1 MIREYVE
8 KRFSIHQ
15 HARALKKDADGNT
28 LPDSCSPSDK
38 PPQPAKI
45 SRVARHFSD
54 INVSFPEP
62 ACSSSQICFPLFFFE
77 AGAFLVR
84 VMSLTLAGSWFRDKT
99 TVNYLKKFLNK
110 IKAKVTGAN
119 QELNFSNK

>member
-8 KRFSIHQ
+8 AKVWYSIYG
-15 HARALKKDADGNT
+15 HAHASKKHADGNT

-45 SRVARHFSD
+45 SRVARQFSG
-54 INVSFPEP
+54 ITVTFSEP
-62 ACSSSQICFPLFFFE
+62 ACSPSQICFPLFFFE

-84 VMSLTLAGSWFRDKT
+84 VMSLTLVGSWFEEKLSQLSEDVSEQK
-99 TVNYLKKFLNK
+99 
-110 IKAKVTGAN
+110 
-119 QELNFSNK
+119 